1 MKDNSKKIIYLL
13 LGAVLFLL
21 GLVAGLSIF
30 IITKNNSEYHST
42 MDHEQVP
49 ATNKMLEKRASPDPV
64 SPKKVEK
71 YLAFPSSW
79 ISEDV
84 DIPKKQG
91 YSLLFDLAETK
102 KLILEK
108 CTALIYLDPIT
119 KKAIPP
125 RPSEGDDFC
134 VSLVW
139 NDIIHVNNDSVIV
152 KDEKQGTE
160 VILPFTISV
169 KNARIQF
176 NGVEINLVPGSR
188 NDLLQKIE
196 ALESVRKEKDE
207 ALRQMRSVEP
217 KR

>member
-1 MKDNSKKIIYLL
+1 
-13 LGAVLFLL
+13 
-21 GLVAGLSIF
+21 
-30 IITKNNSEYHST
+30 
-42 MDHEQVP
+42 
-49 ATNKMLEKRASPDPV
+49 
-64 SPKKVEK
+64 
-71 YLAFPSSW
+71 
-79 ISEDV
+79 
-84 DIPKKQG
+84 KQG

-108 CTALIYLDPIT
+108 CTALIYLDTVT

-125 RPSEGDDFC
+125 RPSAGDDFC
-134 VSLVW
+134 IPLVW
-139 NDIIHVNNDSVIV
+139 NEIIDVNDESVIV
-152 KDEKQGTE
+152 KNEKQGTE

-207 ALRQMRSVEP
+207 ALTQMRSVEP